1 MTEQYPN
8 LRFQTARELF
18 EAIPKIA
25 EDMTARPGAQE
36 SLSFIKA
43 LAAGGTP
50 EEAVTF
56 SAFVLMPR
64 YAVWWG
70 HECLR
75 HADGVLKDEDRA
87 MMELAAAWV
96 GQPDEDHRYAA
107 LDAAMATEA
116 KTPGVWIAFA
126 AGWSSGSMSMR
137 NQPAVP
143 VPPFLIGRAVNAG
156 VLSALARVGR
166 DDRQPMLQ
174 TYVKMALMLATA
186 E

>member
-1 MTEQYPN
+1 M
-8 LRFQTARELF
+8 ARDLF

-25 EDMTARPGAQE
+25 EDMTARPDTQD
-36 SLSFIKA
+36 SLTFIEA
-43 LAAGGTP
+43 LARSGTP
-50 EEAVTF
+50 EEALTF
-56 SAFVLMPR
+56 SAYALMPR
-64 YAVWWG
+64 HAVWWG

-75 HADGVLKDEDRA
+75 HADAKLGDEDRA

-126 AGWSSGSMSMR
+126 AGWSSGSMSR
-137 NQPAVP
+137 RGQPAVP
-143 VPPFLIGRAVNAG
+143 APTFLAGRAVNAG

-166 DDRQPMLQ
+166 DERQPMLQ
-174 TYVKMALMLATA
+174 TYVKMARMLVS
-186 E
+186 EG